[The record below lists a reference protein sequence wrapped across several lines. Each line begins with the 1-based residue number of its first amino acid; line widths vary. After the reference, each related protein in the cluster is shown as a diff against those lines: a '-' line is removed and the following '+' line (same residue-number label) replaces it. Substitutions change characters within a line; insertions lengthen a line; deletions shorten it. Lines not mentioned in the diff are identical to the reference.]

1 MTLTLKTLN
10 TSRLKRLGVVVM
22 VASALL
28 GQSAFAGAEE
38 QRDRPSPAAVTTA
51 TPSSSSQPA
60 MMLTVGGTLAD
71 LFTTLSVINTNA
83 GREANPILGQ
93 SPGRIIA
100 VKSAL
105 LVPQLIAEHHLATH
119 GHPKAA
125 MWLGVALGGLGTA
138 MAIHNMNVGR

>member
-1 MTLTLKTLN
+1 MTLK
-10 TSRLKRLGVVVM
+10 KLGIVAI
-22 VASALL
+22 VASVLV

-38 QRDRPSPAAVTTA
+38 QREREMSAAATA
-51 TPSSSSQPA
+51 TRPPSSQPA

-71 LFTTLSVINTNA
+71 LFTTLSVINNNA

-93 SPGRIIA
+93 SAARIIA

-105 LVPQLIAEHHLATH
+105 LVPQLLAEHHLATH
-119 GHPKAA
+119 GHPRAA